1 MANISRASFS
11 GDPFPHDVVS
21 QILNVGLAGAPVF
34 DSLTRRTTS
43 RGSLVFATGD
53 PSGFGWVSE
62 LGEIPSV
69 DPGDD
74 SAVVSV
80 TKLAGLLLLGNEAIG
95 DSELNLTNEVGRLIR
110 ESMAAKA
117 DVDLLYGVT
126 TPAPEAPVG
135 VFGDLDVVDAI
146 TLRAAVLDACA
157 AIMGAGGAPN
167 TVLLSP
173 ALWSAEMTR
182 REAQAATSGP
192 LFSDLGLP
200 LTVRVAST
208 LKPTD
213 ALVLDNTG
221 CFGIVRNDYSIEAS
235 GTSGDAWTHDG
246 VSLRI
251 KARLAMAIPSPSK
264 HARALTVT
272 PAVEPPAGP

>member
-1 MANISRASFS
+1 MANITRASFN

-21 QILNVGLAGAPVF
+21 QILNVGLAGAPIF

-53 PSGFGWVSE
+53 PSGFDWTAE
-62 LGEIPSV
+62 LGEIPAV

-80 TKLAGLLLLGNEAIG
+80 TKLAGMLLLSNESIA
-95 DSELNLTNEVGRLIR
+95 DPDLNLTGEVGRLVR

-135 VFGDLDVVDAI
+135 VFDDLAVVDAI
-146 TLRAAVLDACA
+146 TLRAAVLDAAA
-157 AIMGAGGAPN
+157 AIMGAGGMPN
-167 TVLLSP
+167 VVLLSP
-173 ALWSAEMTR
+173 ALWAAEMTR
-182 REAQAATSGP
+182 REAQAAATGP

-200 LTVRVAST
+200 LEVKVAHT
-208 LKPTD
+208 LKATD

-221 CFGIVRNDYSIEAS
+221 CFAVVRNDFSIEAS

-272 PAVEPPAGP
+272 PAAP

>member
-1 MANISRASFS
+1 MANITRASFN

-21 QILNVGLAGAPVF
+21 QILNVGLAGAPIF

-43 RGSLVFATGD
+43 RGSLVFAAGD
-53 PSGFGWVSE
+53 PAGFDWTAE
-62 LGEIPSV
+62 LGEIPAV

-80 TKLAGLLLLGNEAIG
+80 TKLAGMLLLSNESIA
-95 DSELNLTNEVGRLIR
+95 DPDLNLTGEVGRLVR

-135 VFGDLDVVDAI
+135 VFDDLAVVDAI
-146 TLRAAVLDACA
+146 TLRAAVLDAAA
-157 AIMGAGGAPN
+157 AIMGAGGMPN
-167 TVLLSP
+167 VVLLSP

-182 REAQAATSGP
+182 REAQAAATGP

-200 LTVRVAST
+200 LEVKVAHT
-208 LKPTD
+208 LKATD

-221 CFGIVRNDYSIEAS
+221 CFAVVRNDFSIEAS

-272 PAVEPPAGP
+272 PAAP

>member
-1 MANISRASFS
+1 MANITRASFN

-21 QILNVGLAGAPVF
+21 QILNVGLAGAPIF

-53 PSGFGWVSE
+53 PDGFDWTAE
-62 LGEIPSV
+62 LGEIPAV

-80 TKLAGLLLLGNEAIG
+80 TKLAGMLLLSNESIA
-95 DSELNLTNEVGRLIR
+95 DPDLNLTGEVGRLVR

-135 VFGDLDVVDAI
+135 VFDDLAVVDAI
-146 TLRAAVLDACA
+146 TLRAAVLDAAA
-157 AIMGAGGAPN
+157 AIMGAGGMPN
-167 TVLLSP
+167 VVLLSP
-173 ALWSAEMTR
+173 ALWAAEMTR
-182 REAQAATSGP
+182 REAQAAATGP

-200 LTVRVAST
+200 LEVKVAHT
-208 LKPTD
+208 LKATD

-221 CFGIVRNDYSIEAS
+221 CFAVVRNDFSIEAS

-272 PAVEPPAGP
+272 PAAP

>member
-1 MANISRASFS
+1 MANITRASFN

-21 QILNVGLAGAPVF
+21 QILNVGLAGAPIF

-53 PSGFGWVSE
+53 PPGLDWTAE
-62 LGEIPSV
+62 LGEIPAV

-80 TKLAGLLLLGNEAIG
+80 TKLAGMLLLSNESIA
-95 DSELNLTNEVGRLIR
+95 DPDLNLTGEVGRLVR

-135 VFGDLDVVDAI
+135 VFDDLAVVDAI
-146 TLRAAVLDACA
+146 TLRAAVLDAAA
-157 AIMGAGGAPN
+157 AIMGAGGMPN
-167 TVLLSP
+167 VVLLSP
-173 ALWSAEMTR
+173 ALWAAEMTR
-182 REAQAATSGP
+182 REAQAAATGP

-200 LTVRVAST
+200 LEVKVAHT
-208 LKPTD
+208 LKATD

-221 CFGIVRNDYSIEAS
+221 CFAVVRNDFSIEAS

-272 PAVEPPAGP
+272 PAAP

>member
-1 MANISRASFS
+1 MANITRASFN

-21 QILNVGLAGAPVF
+21 QILNVGLAGAPIF

-53 PSGFGWVSE
+53 PSGFDWTAE
-62 LGEIPSV
+62 LGEIPAV

-80 TKLAGLLLLGNEAIG
+80 TKLAGMLLLSNESIA
-95 DSELNLTNEVGRLIR
+95 DPDLNLTGEVGRLVR

-135 VFGDLDVVDAI
+135 VFDDLAVVDAI
-146 TLRAAVLDACA
+146 TLRAAVLDAAA
-157 AIMGAGGAPN
+157 AIMGAGGMPN
-167 TVLLSP
+167 VVLLSP

-182 REAQAATSGP
+182 REAQAAATGP

-200 LTVRVAST
+200 LEVKVAHT
-208 LKPTD
+208 LKATD

-221 CFGIVRNDYSIEAS
+221 CFAVVRNDFSIEAS

-272 PAVEPPAGP
+272 PAAP